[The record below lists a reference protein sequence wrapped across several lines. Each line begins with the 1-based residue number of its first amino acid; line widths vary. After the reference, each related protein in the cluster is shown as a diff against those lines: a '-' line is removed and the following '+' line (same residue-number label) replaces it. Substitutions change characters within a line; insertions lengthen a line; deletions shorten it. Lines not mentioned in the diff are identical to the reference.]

1 MQTNQTNRW
10 YKKILPLNDESD
22 QRPGERGETPQF
34 QVQTMSVSRS
44 LNDDELLSRVGLAP
58 HPFVSG
64 GEPCERGWGSRDGL
78 LEWRRLITIVL
89 KQNPYCKTKRYI

>member
-22 QRPGERGETPQF
+22 EMAGERGERPQF
-34 QVQTMSVSRS
+34 QVQTKTASRS
-44 LNDDELLSRVGLAP
+44 LSDDGLLSRSGLAP

-64 GEPCERGWGSRDGL
+64 GEPCERGGGP
-78 LEWRRLITIVL
+78 ETA
-89 KQNPYCKTKRYI
+89 Y